1 MKVLTRYIGREVLAA
16 VLFIFAGL
24 VSLFAFFDLIH
35 ELGDVGR
42 GGYTLGSAALYVA
55 LQLPARMYELFPVAA
70 LIGTLFAMAQL
81 VANSEY
87 TVMRASGASLLQV
100 SWALVR
106 IGIPLAVATFLA
118 GEYVAP
124 PAERLAQHLRM
135 QARGDAPR
143 VVAQAFRSGFWFKQD
158 RTFVN
163 IRGVLSDMTLVG
175 VRIYEFDDTMHLRAL
190 RTAETGK
197 FGDDGH
203 WRLVNVR
210 TTELGED
217 ATRVT
222 TAASQPWQTILRPSL
237 LTVYQI
243 APERLELDTLWDNM
257 RILGGNSQKTT
268 RFEIAFWNKVF
279 YPAGVV
285 VMMILAL
292 PFAYIQRRSGGRGF
306 AHLRGDDAGAC
317 VFPARDAC
325 SPTSGC
331 STTGRRFSRP
341 FSRSSC
347 SSGVATTMLWWLER
361 R

>member
-1 MKVLTRYIGREVLAA
+1 MKLLTRYIGREVLAA
-16 VLFIFAGL
+16 VMLIFAAL

-42 GGYTLGSAALYVA
+42 GGYTLGSAALFVA

-70 LIGTLFAMAQL
+70 LIGTLFAMAQF

-106 IGIPLAVATFLA
+106 IGIPLALATFLA

-124 PAERLAQHLRM
+124 PADRLAQHLRV

-143 VVAQAFRSGFWFKQD
+143 VVAQQFRSGFWFKQD
-158 RTFVN
+158 QTFVN

-175 VRIYEFDDTMHLRAL
+175 VRIYEFDPDMKLKAL
-190 RTAETGK
+190 RIAESGK
-197 FGDDGH
+197 FGDDGR
-203 WRLVNVR
+203 WRLINVR
-210 TTELGED
+210 TTQLGAD
-217 ATRVT
+217 ATRT
-222 TAASQPWQTILRPSL
+222 TSAPTQTWDTILRPSL
-237 LTVYQI
+237 LTVYQV
-243 APERLELDTLWDNM
+243 APERLELNTLWDNM
-257 RILGGNSQKTT
+257 RILGGSSQKTT

-279 YPAGVV
+279 YPAAVV

-292 PFAYIQRRSGGRGF
+292 PFAYIQRRSGGVGSRIF
-306 AHLRGDDAGAC
+306 AGTMLGLAFFLLGRLFTNLGLLNDWPPLFSA
-317 VFPARDAC
+317 VFPLIVFV
-325 SPTSGC
+325 S
-331 STTGRRFSRP
+331 
-341 FSRSSC
+341 
-347 SSGVATTMLWWLER
+347 VAAGMLWWLER